1 MLQNIRHAL
10 GRLRREYARTRFR
23 SQLPQRGY
31 ANNRVVAEWV
41 DTLSDEDLF
50 RLNGLLDWQCFTADS
65 QGRRFGSAAWQG
77 KRAEPQVIPD
87 ERIVL
92 LNQHFDLS
100 DKRVLEIGCFE
111 GIHTIGLAQF
121 SRQVTAIDARIENVV
136 KTIVRC
142 SFFGF
147 TPCVFK
153 CDIEREPLPINW
165 LSSDI
170 LHHVGVLYHLKDPVR
185 HLLRIGQYV
194 RLGLMLDTHY
204 CRDEQAD
211 QTYEVEQRSYRY
223 REYTEQGL
231 TDPFSGMHE
240 HAKWL
245 RQDDII
251 ALLRQTGF
259 QQVDVIETREERNG
273 PRLLLIAK
281 RLQQ

>member
-1 MLQNIRHAL
+1 MFQSLRHAL
-10 GRLRREYARTRFR
+10 QQLRREYALAPFR

-31 ANNRVVAEWV
+31 TDNRVASEWV
-41 DTLSDEDLF
+41 DTLSDEDLS
-50 RLNGLLDWQCFTADS
+50 RLNELLDWQCFTADS
-65 QGRRFGSAAWQG
+65 QGRRFGSAAWKG

-87 ERIVL
+87 RRIVL
-92 LNQHFDLS
+92 LNEHFDLS
-100 DKRVLEIGCFE
+100 DKHVLEIGCFE

-121 SRQVTAIDARIENVV
+121 SRHVTAIDARIENVV

-147 TPCVFK
+147 APRVFK
-153 CDIEREPLPINW
+153 CDVEREPLPIKC

-194 RLGLMLDTHY
+194 RVGLMLDTHY
-204 CRDEQAD
+204 CRDGQAD
-211 QTYEVEQRSYRY
+211 QTYEVEERSYRY

-251 ALLRQTGF
+251 DLLRQTGF
-259 QQVDVIETREERNG
+259 EQVDVIETREERNG

>member
-1 MLQNIRHAL
+1 MLQSIRHAL
-10 GRLRREYARTRFR
+10 RQLRREYARTRFR

-31 ANNRVVAEWV
+31 ANNRVAAEWV
-41 DTLSDEDLF
+41 DTLSDDDLS
-50 RLNGLLDWQCFTADS
+50 RLNELLDWQCFTADS
-65 QGRRFGSAAWQG
+65 QGRRFGGAAWQG

-87 ERIVL
+87 QRIVL
-92 LNQHFDLS
+92 LNKHFDLS
-100 DKRVLEIGCFE
+100 DKHVLEMGCFE
-111 GIHTIGLAQF
+111 GIHTLGLAQF

-153 CDIEREPLPINW
+153 CDVEREPLPIKW

-170 LHHVGVLYHLKDPVR
+170 LHHVGVLYHLKDPVT
-185 HLLRIGQYV
+185 HLLRISQYV

-211 QTYEVEQRSYRY
+211 QTYEVGQRSYRY

-259 QQVDVIETREERNG
+259 EQVDVIETREERNG

>member
-1 MLQNIRHAL
+1 MLQSIRHAL
-10 GRLRREYARTRFR
+10 RQLRREYERTQFR
-23 SQLPQRGY
+23 SKLPQGGY
-31 ANNRVVAEWV
+31 TSNRVAAEWV
-41 DTLSDEDLF
+41 DMLSDEDLS
-50 RLNGLLDWQCFTADS
+50 RLNELLDWQCFTADG

-77 KRAEPQVIPD
+77 KRTEPQVIPD
-87 ERIVL
+87 PRIVM
-92 LNQHFDLS
+92 LNNHFDLS
-100 DKRVLEIGCFE
+100 DKHVLEIGCFE
-111 GIHTIGLAQF
+111 GIHTIGLAQL
-121 SRQVTAIDARIENVV
+121 SRQVTAIDARIENIV

-142 SFFGF
+142 AFFGF
-147 TPCVFK
+147 APRVFK
-153 CDIEREPLPINW
+153 CDVEWEPLPIKW

-223 REYTEQGL
+223 REYTEHGL
-231 TDPFSGMHE
+231 KDPFSGMHE

-245 RQDDII
+245 RQDDIV

-259 QQVDVIETREERNG
+259 EQVEVIETREERNG

-281 RLQQ
+281 RFQP

>member
-1 MLQNIRHAL
+1 MLQSIRHAL
-10 GRLRREYARTRFR
+10 RQLRREYARTQFR
-23 SQLPQRGY
+23 SQLPQGGY
-31 ANNRVVAEWV
+31 TNNRVAAEWV
-41 DTLSDEDLF
+41 DTLSDKDLS
-50 RLNGLLDWQCFTADS
+50 RLNELLDWQCFTADS
-65 QGRRFGSAAWQG
+65 HGRRFGSAAWQG
-77 KRAEPQVIPD
+77 KRAEPQEIPD
-87 ERIVL
+87 RRIVL
-92 LNQHFDLS
+92 LNEHFDLS
-100 DKRVLEIGCFE
+100 DKHVLEMGSFE
-111 GIHTIGLAQF
+111 GVHTIGLAQHA
-121 SRQVTAIDARIENVV
+121 RQVTAVDSRIENVV

-147 TPCVFK
+147 TPVVFK
-153 CDIEREPLPINW
+153 CDVEREPLPIKW

-211 QTYEVEQRSYRY
+211 QTYEVGQKSYRY

-231 TDPFSGMHE
+231 TDPFSGMHK

-251 ALLRQTGF
+251 SLLRQTGF
-259 QQVDVIETREERNG
+259 EQVNVIETREERNG

>member
-1 MLQNIRHAL
+1 MHAH
-10 GRLRREYARTRFR
+10 GFR

-31 ANNRVVAEWV
+31 ANNRVAAEWV
-41 DTLSDEDLF
+41 DTLSDDDLS
-50 RLNGLLDWQCFTADS
+50 RLNELLDWQCFTADS

-87 ERIVL
+87 QRIVL
-92 LNQHFDLS
+92 LNKYFDLS
-100 DKRVLEIGCFE
+100 DKHVLEMGCFE
-111 GIHTIGLAQF
+111 GIHKMGLAQF

-153 CDIEREPLPINW
+153 CDVEREPLPIKW

-170 LHHVGVLYHLKDPVR
+170 LHHVGVLYHLKDPVT
-185 HLLRIGQYV
+185 HLLRISQYV

-211 QTYEVEQRSYRY
+211 QTYEVGQRSYRY

-259 QQVDVIETREERNG
+259 EQVDVIETREERNG

>member
-1 MLQNIRHAL
+1 MFQRIRDALQQ
-10 GRLRREYARTRFR
+10 LRQESARAHFR
-23 SQLPQRGY
+23 SQLPQQGY
-31 ANNRVVAEWV
+31 TDNRVAAEWV
-41 DTLSDEDLF
+41 DRLSDEDLS
-50 RLNGLLDWQCFTADS
+50 RLNELLDWQCFTADS
-65 QGRRFGSAAWQG
+65 RGRRFGSAAWKG

-87 ERIVL
+87 RRIVL
-92 LNQHFDLS
+92 LNEHFDLS
-100 DKRVLEIGCFE
+100 DKHVLEVGCFE
-111 GIHTIGLAQF
+111 GVHTIGLAQRA
-121 SRQVTAIDARIENVV
+121 RQVTAIDARIENVV

-147 TPCVFK
+147 APRVFK
-153 CDIEREPLPINW
+153 CDVEQEPLPIKW

-204 CRDEQAD
+204 CRDGEAD
-211 QTYEVEQRSYRY
+211 QNYEVEHKSYRY

-231 TDPFSGMHE
+231 TDPFSGTHE

-251 ALLRQTGF
+251 GLLSEAGF
-259 QQVDVIETREERNG
+259 AQINVIETREERNG
-273 PRLLLIAK
+273 PRLLLIARRK
-281 RLQQ
+281 H

>member
-1 MLQNIRHAL
+1 MLQSIRQAL
-10 GRLRREYARTRFR
+10 RQLRREYARTQFR
-23 SQLPQRGY
+23 SQLPLRGY
-31 ANNRVVAEWV
+31 ANNRVAAEWV
-41 DTLSDEDLF
+41 DTLSDEDLS
-50 RLNGLLDWQCFTADS
+50 RLNELLDWQCFTADS
-65 QGRRFGSAAWQG
+65 QGRRFGSAAWKG
-77 KRAEPQVIPD
+77 KRTEPQVIPD
-87 ERIVL
+87 RRIVL
-92 LNQHFDLS
+92 LNDHFDLS
-100 DKRVLEIGCFE
+100 DKHVLEIGCFE
-111 GIHTIGLAQF
+111 GVHTIGLAKYA
-121 SRQVTAIDARIENVV
+121 RQVTAVDSRIENVV
-136 KTIVRC
+136 RTIVRC

-147 TPCVFK
+147 APRVFK
-153 CDIEREPLPINW
+153 CDVEGETLPIKW

-211 QTYEVEQRSYRY
+211 QTYEVEQRTYRY
-223 REYTEQGL
+223 REYTEHGL
-231 TDPFSGMHE
+231 TDPFSGMHQ

-251 ALLRQTGF
+251 TVLRQSGF

-281 RLQQ
+281 RLRQ